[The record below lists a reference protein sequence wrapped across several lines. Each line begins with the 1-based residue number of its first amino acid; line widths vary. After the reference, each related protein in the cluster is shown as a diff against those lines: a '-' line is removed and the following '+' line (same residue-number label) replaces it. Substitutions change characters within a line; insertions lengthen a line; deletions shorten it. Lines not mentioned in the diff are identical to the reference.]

1 MYHYAGNNP
10 VKYTDPDGREDYDS
24 TITQEQFNSIAF
36 RISVPENENGKKK
49 ILTWDEI
56 QEFFKQNPN
65 GCISRNPDEL
75 MYVLYTD
82 KSKVQEY
89 NMLTNDLLDIYL
101 IGKGICKLVGN
112 TVKKVLAKQAAKQ
125 TAKQAVKSTGRTIAK
140 NLTEQLAMEQVKS
153 SLTKGRILKSVIIND
168 AKNGWYAKDGWVKMA
183 QNVNGVEIHYL
194 WNTITQIAVDF
205 KFK

>member
-1 MYHYAGNNP
+1 MKFKNFLN
-10 VKYTDPDGREDYDS
+10 
-24 TITQEQFNSIAF
+24 
-36 RISVPENENGKKK
+36 K
-49 ILTWDEI
+49 ILMVVFLEI
-56 QEFFKQNPN
+56 QMNSCMFYTQINQKFKNII
-65 GCISRNPDEL
+65 CLL
-75 MYVLYTD
+75 MIYWIYILLVREYV
-82 KSKVQEY
+82 
-89 NMLTNDLLDIYL
+89 NLLEIL
-101 IGKGICKLVGN
+101 L
-112 TVKKVLAKQAAKQ
+112 KKVLAKQAAKQ

-153 SLTKGRILKSVIIND
+153 SPTKGRILKSVIIND